1 MSDGR
6 RAPVLRYLRQ
16 ALGAPSGGAVSDA
29 DLLARFAAGGDEAAF
44 ELLLWRHGGMVLN
57 VCRSVLRDADAAED
71 VFQAT
76 FLVLVRKA
84 GSISRREA
92 VGGWLYRVA
101 YRAALKARRRACA
114 AAARREPGADLA
126 ALPAPAADAGADR
139 MALREVQRLLC
150 EEVQRLPARYRA
162 PVVAC
167 YFEGHTYEEAA
178 SHLGWTKGTLA
189 GRLARAR
196 ELLRKR
202 LARRGVSLGA
212 GCLAAAL
219 APGAAAAG
227 ALSSLIGSTLQAA
240 ARFAVGTA
248 VPAASAPAAALAE
261 GVLRAMFWTRMKLA
275 AAAVLAVTLA
285 GTGAL
290 FGGRPAAGAQ
300 DEPGAAS
307 APTPRPAARKAAED
321 DPLREAKARAESREN
336 LKRIALAMHCY
347 HDAYGKLP
355 APAIYGKDRKA
366 LLSWRVAILPYI
378 EQDNLYK
385 QFHLDEPW
393 DSPHNIKL
401 AEIHVK
407 TYRPVGGAK
416 ARPGYT
422 FYQVFVGPGA
432 GFEKHRQM
440 RLTDVTDGLSNTLL
454 VVEAGKPVP
463 WTKPE
468 DLHYAADEPLPELG
482 GLFKDVFQAAFM
494 DGAVHT
500 LKKKCDEKALRLAIT
515 RADGQTFDLD
525 KLLAER
531 PAPPPRRGARDLLD
545 AARLLD
551 LREARRAQLQRER
564 EMAEVLRREREAL
577 LEAARAKLKARPAPD
592 LAALERENQR
602 LEKELRKLQDEVAA
616 LRDDI
621 RRLKQ
626 GADKPPAPKPGR

>member
-1 MSDGR
+1 VSDGQR
-6 RAPVLRYLRQ
+6 SPVLRYLRR

-29 DLLARFAAGGDEAAF
+29 ELLARFAGRRDEAAF

-57 VCRSVLRDADAAED
+57 VCRSVLRDADAAQD
-71 VFQAT
+71 AFQAT

-84 GSISRREA
+84 ASIGRREA

-101 YRAALKARRRACA
+101 YRAALKARRRAAA
-114 AAARREPGADLA
+114 AAARLAPGADLA
-126 ALPAPAADAGADR
+126 ALPAPAGPGGADGA
-139 MALREVQRLLC
+139 ALREVQRLLC

-167 YFEGHTYEEAA
+167 YFEARTHEEAA
-178 SHLGWTKGTLA
+178 GHLGWSKGTLA

-196 ELLRKR
+196 ELLRRR
-202 LARRGVSLGA
+202 LARRGVALGA
-212 GCLAAAL
+212 GFLAAAL
-219 APGAAAAG
+219 APGQATAS
-227 ALSSLIGSTLQAA
+227 ALAPLIGTTLQAA
-240 ARFAVGTA
+240 ARYAAGAA

-261 GVLRAMFWTRMKLA
+261 GVLRTMVWTRLKFA

-285 GTGAL
+285 GTGAV
-290 FGGRPAAGAQ
+290 FTGRPAAGAQ
-300 DEPGAAS
+300 DEPAAAGA
-307 APTPRPAARKAAED
+307 PKVRPAGRRQAEGGPGNDAR
-321 DPLREAKARAESREN
+321 ARAESRLN
-336 LKRIALAMHCY
+336 LKRIALAMHNY
-347 HDAYGKLP
+347 LDTYGKLP
-355 APAIYGKDRKA
+355 APAIYGKDKKA

-378 EQDNLYK
+378 DQDALYR

-401 AEIHVK
+401 AEMQVK
-407 TYRPVGGAK
+407 TYMPVGGVK
-416 ARPGYT
+416 APIGST

-440 RLTDVTDGLSNTLL
+440 RMADILDGTANTIL

-468 DLHYAADEPLPELG
+468 DLPYAADEPLPELG

-494 DGAVHT
+494 DGSAYT
-500 LKKKCDEKALRLAIT
+500 LKKKCDEKTLRLAVT
-515 RADGQTFDLD
+515 RADGQVFDLD

-531 PAPPPRRGARDLLD
+531 PAPPPRRPVRDLLD
-545 AARLLD
+545 AVRLRDRVEEQRAEAERAR
-551 LREARRAQLQRER
+551 Q
-564 EMAEVLRREREAL
+564 MAEELRRERDVL
-577 LEAARAKLKARPAPD
+577 REAAREKERPRPAPD

-602 LEKELRKLQDEVAA
+602 LERELRKLQDEIAA
-616 LRDDI
+616 LREDI

-626 GADKPPAPKPGR
+626 GAEKPPAPAPRR